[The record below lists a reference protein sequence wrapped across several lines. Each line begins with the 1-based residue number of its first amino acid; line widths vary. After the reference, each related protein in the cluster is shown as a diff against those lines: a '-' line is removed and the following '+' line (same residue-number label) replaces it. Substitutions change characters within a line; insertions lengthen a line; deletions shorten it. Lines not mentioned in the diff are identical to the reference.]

1 MQRQDT
7 DERLRRLQ
15 TDKESLVLQ
24 VQVLTEQVQ
33 AQSEKISELES
44 KVTEKVHS
52 FNEVEERLHR
62 EMLSRSSLET
72 QKLELLSVMSDLKLK
87 LASLERDN
95 FDLRSSYQNNNNNTS
110 SVGRRPPLAP
120 SVSASTRGML
130 TSTPQSSPAKSGSYN
145 SLQQS
150 VTTPKVTF
158 SSFFV
163 CFLFIFCCCFRHH
176 RQQHVV
182 KLIFSTEVF
191 HVNHFQQQQFYL
203 EIIH

>member
-1 MQRQDT
+1 M
-7 DERLRRLQ
+7 
-15 TDKESLVLQ
+15 
-24 VQVLTEQVQ
+24 
-33 AQSEKISELES
+33 
-44 KVTEKVHS
+44 TEKVHS

-120 SVSASTRGML
+120 SISSSTRGML

-150 VTTPKVTF
+150 VTTPKVTNLN
-158 SSFFV
+158 
-163 CFLFIFCCCFRHH
+163 FLLVLKLIFCIFNRHH

-182 KLIFSTEVF
+182 KLIFNIEVF
-191 HVNHFQQQQFYL
+191 HVNHFQQQQFYP

>member
-1 MQRQDT
+1 MKVDFLIICYPSLKVVFFVNLQRQDT

-95 FDLRSSYQNNNNNTS
+95 FDLRSSYQNNNNTS

-120 SVSASTRGML
+120 SVSSSTRGML

-150 VTTPKVTF
+150 VTTPKVVKF
-158 SSFFV
+158 S
-163 CFLFIFCCCFRHH
+163 
-176 RQQHVV
+176 
-182 KLIFSTEVF
+182 
-191 HVNHFQQQQFYL
+191 
-203 EIIH
+203 

>member
-1 MQRQDT
+1 MLFFFTIFYLLFNFLFCSFQRQDT

-33 AQSEKISELES
+33 AQSEKISELEC
-44 KVTEKVHS
+44 KVTDKVHS

-120 SVSASTRGML
+120 SVSSSTRGML

-150 VTTPKVTF
+150 VTTPKVT
-158 SSFFV
+158 
-163 CFLFIFCCCFRHH
+163 
-176 RQQHVV
+176 
-182 KLIFSTEVF
+182 
-191 HVNHFQQQQFYL
+191 
-203 EIIH
+203 

>member
-1 MQRQDT
+1 M
-7 DERLRRLQ
+7 
-15 TDKESLVLQ
+15 Q

-52 FNEVEERLHR
+52 FNEVEGRLHR

-120 SVSASTRGML
+120 SISSSTRGML

-150 VTTPKVTF
+150 VTTPKVANLNF
-158 SSFFV
+158 IL
-163 CFLFIFCCCFRHH
+163 FL
-176 RQQHVV
+176 
-182 KLIFSTEVF
+182 
-191 HVNHFQQQQFYL
+191 N
-203 EIIH
+203 